1 MGLAGGPTV
10 LDISDR
16 LSLQSQEANT
26 PGPKA
31 ESSLDCLHYLSSFIW
46 RGTILET
53 GATQE
58 GIP

>member
-31 ESSLDCLHYLSSFIW
+31 ESSLDCLHYPSNFI
-46 RGTILET
+46 
-53 GATQE
+53 
-58 GIP
+58 